1 MSIDVGRSLLIIA
14 VCAVCTFAERELPF
28 AVFRD
33 KEVPSAV
40 RYLGGVLP
48 MAVMTTLVVY
58 CLRGISFTAAGDFL
72 PEIISLA
79 VAVGLYL
86 WRKNS
91 FLSILVGT
99 VLYMVL
105 IQRVFI

>member
-1 MSIDVGRSLLIIA
+1 MSINVGRSLIIIA
-14 VCAVCTFAERELPF
+14 VCAVCTFAERALPF

-58 CLRGISFTAAGDFL
+58 CLRGISFASFGKFL
-72 PEIISLA
+72 PELISLA
-79 VAVGLYL
+79 LAAGLYL

-99 VLYMVL
+99 VCYMIL

>member
-1 MSIDVGRSLLIIA
+1 MNIDVGRSLLIIA
-14 VCAVCTFAERELPF
+14 VCAVCTFAERALPF

-33 KEVPSAV
+33 KEVPSAI
-40 RYLGGVLP
+40 RYLGKALP

-58 CLRGISFTAAGDFL
+58 CLRNVSFLSVGDYL
-72 PEIISLA
+72 PEVISLA
-79 VAVGLYL
+79 FASGLYL

-99 VLYMVL
+99 ACYMIL